1 MSAEIRKLEKRL
13 RELKKKAAEKKHAA
27 AAKPMKL
34 SKSDRDAVKQ
44 FVKTFGRAWFD
55 FVADKYLLTMGDVR
69 RVEQGK
75 AAFHFI
81 EGYRDGDDAPFRS
94 KGTIEPLDHRH
105 DYIEWKTFRP
115 MGKFATAGTG
125 DVSYLFIRVDK
136 SFISFVKKTLGKKKA
151 SPAKKKSPAKKQAAK
166 KKSPA
171 AKKKSPAKKKA
182 SPAKKKSP
190 AKKQA
195 AKKKSP
201 AKKQAAKKKSPAKK
215 KASPAKK
222 EKKECVRQYEGRY
235 VAASR
240 KSPPYPANPCKNR
253 TMRGNDGNMWKSVP
267 DKRSIYHWKK
277 IKA

>member
-55 FVADKYLLTMGDVR
+55 YVADKYLLTMGDVR

-81 EGYRDGDDAPFRS
+81 QGYRDGDDAPFRS

-105 DYIEWKTFRP
+105 DYIEWKSFHP
-115 MGKFATAGTG
+115 MGKFATLGTG
-125 DVSYLFIRVDK
+125 DGDYLLIRVDK

-166 KKSPA
+166 KKSP
-171 AKKKSPAKKKA
+171 
-182 SPAKKKSP
+182 
-190 AKKQA
+190 
-195 AKKKSP
+195 
-201 AKKQAAKKKSPAKK
+201 AAKKKSPAKK